1 MNALSNSGLPADNRP
16 LAGVLWMI
24 LTGLLFVAMTAVV
37 KHMGDAVPPAQT
49 AFLRYLLGLIFLAP
63 MLPAMLAARPDRRGW
78 ALFGLRGA
86 VHTIAV
92 ILWFYAMTQITLAEV
107 TALNY
112 LTPIYVAIGAV
123 LFLGERLR
131 ARRMLA
137 IGAAV
142 IGALIMLRPGFREL
156 SPGHLAMLVVAVFMG
171 LSYLLT
177 KLFTGHYSPP
187 MIVGMLSITVTIGLA
202 PFAWAV
208 WVPVTGT
215 QLAWLFLI
223 AFFATTGH
231 YTMTLAFAAAPVSVT
246 QPVTALQL
254 VWAVIL
260 GAIMFGEAVDLFV
273 VLGGAVIVAAVI
285 FIALREQA
293 VRRAEARVNTAA
305 GRAAHDPRDGG

>member
-1 MNALSNSGLPADNRP
+1 MNALNTASPAADNRP
-16 LAGVLWMI
+16 LAGVLWMV
-24 LTGLLFVAMTAVV
+24 LTGFLFVAMTAVV
-37 KHMGDAVPPAQT
+37 KHLGDAIPAAQA
-49 AFLRYLLGLIFLAP
+49 AFLRYLLGLVFLAP

-78 ALFGLRGA
+78 ALFGLRGV

-92 ILWFYAMTQITLAEV
+92 ILWFYAMTKITLAEV

-112 LTPIYVAIGAV
+112 LTPVYVALGAV

-131 ARRMLA
+131 ARRILA
-137 IGAAV
+137 ILAALA
-142 IGALIMLRPGFREL
+142 GALIMLRPGFREL
-156 SPGHLAMLVVAVFMG
+156 SPGHLAMLGVALAMG

-177 KLFTGHYSPP
+177 KFFTGRYSPP

-208 WVPVTGT
+208 WVPVTGA
-215 QLAWLFLI
+215 QIAWLFLV
-223 AFFATTGH
+223 AFFATAGH

-260 GAIMFGEAVDLFV
+260 GAVMFGEAVDLFV
-273 VLGGAVIVAAVI
+273 VLGGAVIAAAVI

-293 VRRAEARVNTAA
+293 VRRAEVRAMAADAART
-305 GRAAHDPRDGG
+305 PGGGA

>member
-1 MNALSNSGLPADNRP
+1 MNALNSTGPATDNRP
-16 LAGVLWMI
+16 LAGVLWMV
-24 LTGLLFVAMTAVV
+24 LTGFLFVAMTAVV
-37 KHMGDAVPPAQT
+37 KHLGDAIPAAQT
-49 AFLRYLLGLIFLAP
+49 AFLRYLLGLVFLAP
-63 MLPAMLAARPDRRGW
+63 MLPAMLAARPDKRGW
-78 ALFGLRGA
+78 RLFGLRGV
-86 VHTIAV
+86 VHTLAV
-92 ILWFYAMTQITLAEV
+92 LLWFYAMTQITLAEV

-112 LTPIYVAIGAV
+112 LTPVYVALGAV

-131 ARRMLA
+131 ARRILA
-137 IGAAV
+137 ILAALA
-142 IGALIMLRPGFREL
+142 GALIMLRPGFREL
-156 SPGHLAMLVVAVFMG
+156 SSGHLAMLGVAVLMG

-177 KLFTGHYSPP
+177 KFFTGRYSPS

-215 QLAWLFLI
+215 QLAWLLLV
-223 AFFATTGH
+223 AFFATAGH

-260 GAIMFGEAVDLFV
+260 GAVMFGEAVDVFV
-273 VLGGAVIVAAVI
+273 VLGGAVIAGSVI

-293 VRRAEARVNTAA
+293 VRRAEARANAA
-305 GRAAHDPRDGG
+305 DAARAPGGGG